1 MENER
6 AEIIKEFGKRL
17 KQVRLSLHM
26 TQDEFG
32 ELLGYSQKYISE
44 IERGKKAPTLTGVV
58 KICDKFNLSMDYL
71 VRGKEEHSRVG
82 EVKEKAGFSELQ
94 HLYEICP
101 KEQQNL
107 CLEVVRNIVNNFI
120 N

>member
-1 MENER
+1 MEKEK

-17 KQVRLSLHM
+17 KQVRQSLQM

-44 IERGKKAPTLTGVV
+44 IERGKKAPTLTGVA

-71 VRGKEEHSRVG
+71 VRGKEDFLNIS
-82 EVKEKAGFSELQ
+82 EVKEDTGFLELQ
-94 HLYEICP
+94 NLYEMCP

-107 CLEVVRNIVNNFI
+107 CLDVVRNIVNNFI